1 MASIDNEQIIID
13 FQTNAAS
20 TVADMAKV
28 KGQIDELKE
37 GSEGTSGY
45 KEAERFSHRG

>member
-13 FQTNAAS
+13 FETNAAS

-28 KGQIDELKE
+28 KGQIDELRSCRISK
-37 GSEGTSGY
+37 SRM
-45 KEAERFSHRG
+45 AL